1 VRDAELDQLPV
12 ELRDLVVPLLEGRL
26 RPLERG
32 ALLLELTQ
40 RLLSCQMFPLERS
53 PILGEGSP
61 LLLKL
66 GLHLLARGLLL
77 TELLL
82 RRGERG
88 GLVRQGCPQPLGLVG
103 LLLSLTLLG
112 PRPLEGRAI
121 LLELGTSRGD
131 LGLPRRR
138 HGARPPPGLP
148 MPCAAPR
155 PGPPAPSSPSRPQR
169 CPPLPGHPALE
180 AGPAGPQPGTPATGW
195 SPQGLDEGVEGVV
208 LPPVPVELGI

>member
-138 HGARPPPGLP
+138 HGARPPAGSSHALCSASSRSTSAVFTLSTAE
-148 MPCAAPR
+148 MSSAAWASCS
-155 PGPPAPSSPSRPQR
+155 G
-169 CPPLPGHPALE
+169 
-180 AGPAGPQPGTPATGW
+180 GW
-195 SPQGLDEGVEGVV
+195 SRRASARYTSHRLESSGP
-208 LPPVPVELGI
+208 